1 MRALCRDGSQIGGT
15 PRSPSSGAFADLTRP
30 LKLAAPGVGR
40 LLDYAPTLGR
50 SVDIAAFERPG

>member
-1 MRALCRDGSQIGGT
+1 M
-15 PRSPSSGAFADLTRP
+15 GAFAALTRP
-30 LKLAAPGVGR
+30 FKLAAPGVGR